1 MGHIDDSLLIAQSYS
16 ECAANIND
24 TVDLFTKLGFRVH
37 PEKSILIPTHE
48 IEFVGFI
55 MNSLSM
61 SVRLSVVKA
70 AKVHEACKNILNRK
84 HITIRGVAQVIGLLV
99 SSLPAVRYG
108 ELYYRKLEVN
118 KSNALRKNHGDFV
131 AEMTLSEESKS
142 ELLWWISNVNHAQ
155 RPLVLQKPDL
165 FLTTDA
171 SLLGWGAVSNGKEKG
186 GQWSSEE
193 QSFHINYLE
202 MKALLLGL
210 QSLCRDAHDT
220 HICIES
226 DNTTAVSYLNVMG
239 GVKSEQCHNMAI
251 QIWE

>member
-1 MGHIDDSLLIAQSYS
+1 M
-16 ECAANIND
+16 
-24 TVDLFTKLGFRVH
+24 
-37 PEKSILIPTHE
+37 P
-48 IEFVGFI
+48 
-55 MNSLSM
+55 
-61 SVRLSVVKA
+61 
-70 AKVHEACKNILNRK
+70 
-84 HITIRGVAQVIGLLV
+84 QVIGLLV
-99 SSLPAVRYG
+99 PSLPAVRYG

-171 SLLGWGAVSNGKEKG
+171 SLLGWGAVSNGKETG